1 MCTRANRASVPD
13 SLNAVVGS
21 LTGLAIAI
29 FTLLVAVISAPVRK
43 VRQTRSPRWSPMS
56 TSHIDVQVH
65 SDDAKQVDEIE
76 RSCRAALKR
85 LARTWAPYPLPL
97 DRVEVLSSAPPFGKT
112 DIYERWVQPSPAE
125 APQSLVVVSLGTV
138 RDQRALTADE
148 IAGALAGQIELLV
161 ADRYRRHRAAE
172 PAPTPAVNEL
182 EARAEVGPGPGI
194 DPVAFTPYPMPS
206 LDNVTELNSVRALL
220 ADMKRSQPL
229 TPAGSSQNG
238 DHPVQD
244 PGS

>member
-1 MCTRANRASVPD
+1 VPD

-29 FTLLVAVISAPVRK
+29 FTLFVAVISAPVRK
-43 VRQTRSPRWSPMS
+43 VRRARFPRWSPVS

-65 SDDAKQVDEIE
+65 SEDAKRVDEIE

-97 DRVEVLSSAPPFGKT
+97 DRVEVLSSAPPLGKT
-112 DIYERWVQPSPAE
+112 DIYERWVQLSPTE
-125 APQSLVVVSLGTV
+125 GPQSLVIVSLGTV

-161 ADRYRRHRAAE
+161 ADRYRRQHAAE
-172 PAPTPAVNEL
+172 PAPGAAVNEL
-182 EARAEVGPGPGI
+182 ESRADVGLDPGVE
-194 DPVAFTPYPMPS
+194 PVAFAPYPTPPV
-206 LDNVTELNSVRALL
+206 DKVTELNSVRALL

-229 TPAGSSQNG
+229 VPAGSTQNG
-238 DHPVQD
+238 VHPDQD
-244 PGS
+244 PAS